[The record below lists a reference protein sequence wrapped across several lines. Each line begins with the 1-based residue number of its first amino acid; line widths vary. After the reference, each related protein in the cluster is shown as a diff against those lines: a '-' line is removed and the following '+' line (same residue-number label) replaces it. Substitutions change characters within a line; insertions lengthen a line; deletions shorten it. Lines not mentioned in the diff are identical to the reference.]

1 MSLLVVGSVAIDS
14 VETPYGAAPE
24 ALGGSAV
31 YFSYAASFFHPVR
44 LVGVVGEDFPDEFLE
59 IIQSRDIDL
68 AGLERAKGKTFR
80 WSGRYVGDMNAAE
93 TLATELNVFG
103 AFEPK
108 IPDSFRDSEFV
119 FLANGG
125 PDTQRAAL
133 EQMHSPKFVVAD
145 TMNLW
150 IEQTR
155 DALLDLLREVHG
167 LVLNDGEARQLTH
180 EANLIVAGHRLI
192 DTAGLEFV
200 IIKKGEH
207 GCLLFSKD
215 SIFVLP
221 AFPCENV
228 KDPTGAGDS
237 FAGGLMGH
245 LAATGDPSEANVRM
259 GIAYGTVLASFN
271 VEDFSLRR
279 FQQITRADIDARL
292 ETLRD
297 IVRFS

>member
-14 VETPYGAAPE
+14 VGTPYGTAPD

-44 LVGVVGEDFPDEFLE
+44 LVGVVGEDFPDEFLDV
-59 IIQSRDIDL
+59 IGNRDIDI
-68 AGLERAKGKTFR
+68 AGLERASGKTFR

-103 AFEPK
+103 SFEPK
-108 IPDSFRDSEFV
+108 IPESFRDTEFV

-133 EQMHSPKFVVAD
+133 EQMTSPKFVVAD

-150 IEQTR
+150 IAETR
-155 DALLDLLREVHG
+155 DALLGLLTMVHG
-167 LVLNDGEARQLTH
+167 LVLNDGEARQLTD
-180 EANLIVAGHRLI
+180 EANLIAAGRKLI
-192 DTAGLEFV
+192 ETIGLQFV

-207 GCLLFSKD
+207 GCLLFSE
-215 SIFVLP
+215 SSVFALP
-221 AFPCENV
+221 AFPCERV

-237 FAGGLMGH
+237 FAGGLMGY
-245 LAATGDPSEANVRM
+245 LASTGEPSEANLRA

-271 VEDFSLRR
+271 VEDFSLNR
-279 FQQITRADIDARL
+279 FQQISRTEIDQRL
-292 ETLRD
+292 EKLKD